1 MTSTSTSVCSTQLSP
16 KVSEQDQALLEQL
29 LPLTPVT
36 MTTASD
42 ALPIVAVV
50 DGRGLACPLPLL
62 KTKVALRSVDTGE
75 ALYVVATDPNSTADI
90 AAFCR
95 QSGAKTLGNT
105 ASAQLELCLQ
115 YQSDSKSIRGTEAN
129 DSSAETIVGNNTVKK
144 GAADTLF
151 HFIITKTDSN
161 CA

>member
-1 MTSTSTSVCSTQLSP
+1 MTSASTSHCSIQLNTRL
-16 KVSEQDQALLEQL
+16 SEQDQQLLAQL

-36 MTTASD
+36 MTTSSD
-42 ALPIVAVV
+42 TLPVVAVV

-62 KTKVALRSVDTGE
+62 KTKVALRSVGDGE

-105 ASAQLELCLQ
+105 ASAQLELRLQ
-115 YQSDSKSIRGTEAN
+115 YQSDGKSMSAAEAN
-129 DSSAETIVGNNTVKK
+129 DSSAETVVSNNAAEK
-144 GAADTLF
+144 GSADTLF

>member
-1 MTSTSTSVCSTQLSP
+1 MTSADSAPCSIELSE
-16 KVSEQDQALLEQL
+16 KLSEQERQLLEQL
-29 LPLTPVT
+29 LPSLPVT
-36 MTTASD
+36 VAKSAD
-42 ALPIVAVV
+42 ALAIVAVV

-62 KTKVALRSVDTGE
+62 KTKVALRSVDVGQ

-95 QSGAKTLGNT
+95 QSGAKMLSDS
-105 ASAQLELCLQ
+105 ASAQLQLRLHH
-115 YQSDSKSIRGTEAN
+115 QSDGKSSQDTQLNESPQKSTL
-129 DSSAETIVGNNTVKK
+129 DNNAAKRL
-144 GAADTLF
+144 AADTLF

>member
-1 MTSTSTSVCSTQLSP
+1 MTSASTSHCSIQLST
-16 KVSEQDQALLEQL
+16 KLSEQDRQLLAQL

-36 MTTASD
+36 MTTSSD
-42 ALPIVAVV
+42 TLPVVAVV

-62 KTKVALRSVDTGE
+62 KTKVALRSVGDGE

-105 ASAQLELCLQ
+105 ASAQLELRLQ
-115 YQSDSKSIRGTEAN
+115 YQSDGKSMSAAEAN
-129 DSSAETIVGNNTVKK
+129 DSSAETVVSNNAAEK
-144 GAADTLF
+144 GSADTLF

>member
-1 MTSTSTSVCSTQLSP
+1 MTSADSAPCSIELSE
-16 KVSEQDQALLEQL
+16 KLSEQERQLLEQL
-29 LPLTPVT
+29 LPSLPVT
-36 MTTASD
+36 VAKSAD
-42 ALPIVAVV
+42 ALAIVAVV

-62 KTKVALRSVDTGE
+62 KTKVALRSVDVGQ

-95 QSGAKTLGNT
+95 QSGAKMLSDS
-105 ASAQLELCLQ
+105 ASAQLQLRLHH
-115 YQSDSKSIRGTEAN
+115 QSDGQSNQETQLNESPQKSTLDN
-129 DSSAETIVGNNTVKK
+129 NSAKRL
-144 GAADTLF
+144 AADTLF